1 VPLNYHDVKLADQRR
16 PDWLLKAGSE
26 EFMGRPSGARSRD
39 HDARRS
45 EILQRMARR
54 LSERDAMHASYRELV
69 EAAGV
74 SISTLQHY
82 FGRREDIVA
91 AVLQQAQQSAAPH
104 FAHVRQAT
112 GTFRESILDFLA
124 YFRLGF
130 ECFGVGDVH
139 ALGLV
144 EGLRSTALG
153 PVMVDA
159 VLEPSIDALTARLS
173 EHQRRG
179 EMRTD
184 SDPRHA
190 ALMLIAP
197 GLLLILHQREL
208 GGAARHPADLERFF
222 AEHAAAFLRAH
233 EIQK

>member
-1 VPLNYHDVKLADQRR
+1 MAQRLA
-16 PDWLLKAGSE
+16 E
-26 EFMGRPSGARSRD
+26 
-39 HDARRS
+39 H
-45 EILQRMARR
+45 
-54 LSERDAMHASYRELV
+54 DAMHASYRELV
-69 EAAGV
+69 AAAGV

-91 AVLQQAQQSAAPH
+91 AVLQQAQQSAATH
-104 FAHVRQAT
+104 FDQVSKSK

-144 EGLRSTALG
+144 EGLRSSALG
-153 PVMVDA
+153 PKVVEA
-159 VLEPSIDALTARLS
+159 VLEPSINALTARLS

-179 EMRTD
+179 EMRAD

-190 ALMLIAP
+190 AIMLLAP
-197 GLLLILHQREL
+197 GVLLMLHQREL
-208 GGAARHPADLERFF
+208 GGAASHPADLDRFF
-222 AEHAAAFLRAH
+222 AEHAEAFLRAH
-233 EIQK
+233 EKQK